1 MQEIDFNDID
11 IDINKLVS
19 QQSKNVEQR
28 NIVKEIENSTLDNI
42 KDSEDFKKQAN
53 NLYMQKSLADFE
65 SEALV
70 IKNQE
75 LDNEYEKYKL
85 EKKKELL
92 NRKIKFEKSLI
103 KERVKAEI
111 KEEKRKIALKRYGY
125 LTPLLNEK
133 GEVIRDEQGNIQIDY
148 SKFTPNK
155 FSNVIKEFEY
165 NYNNLNKSTR
175 KLIWGTI
182 KTILLIGAISLVGYL
197 IYLGGSWLFPLLQQ
211 VKGV

>member
-1 MQEIDFNDID
+1 M
-11 IDINKLVS
+11 
-19 QQSKNVEQR
+19 
-28 NIVKEIENSTLDNI
+28 
-42 KDSEDFKKQAN
+42 
-53 NLYMQKSLADFE
+53 
-65 SEALV
+65 
-70 IKNQE
+70 
-75 LDNEYEKYKL
+75 
-85 EKKKELL
+85 
-92 NRKIKFEKSLI
+92 
-103 KERVKAEI
+103 
-111 KEEKRKIALKRYGY
+111 
-125 LTPLLNEK
+125 TPLLNEK